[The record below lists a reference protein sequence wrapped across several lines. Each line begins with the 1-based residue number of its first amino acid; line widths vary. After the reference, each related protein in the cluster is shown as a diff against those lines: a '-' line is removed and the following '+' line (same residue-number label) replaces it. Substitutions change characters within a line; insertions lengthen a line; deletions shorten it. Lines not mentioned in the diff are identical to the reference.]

1 MKKRFKQAVLFGVIA
16 LYSAISQADDVEL
29 KIVRVSVDDNV
40 YTPFYAAETER
51 THNQGSAQRWIR
63 LTVEYKTRGGWIDE
77 LVINHLAIVHPY
89 DSEFP
94 IIMAEEV
101 TYMHIG
107 PGRHFSYAY
116 MHPNCVKRYQLR
128 GSRIDAAMEFS
139 RNGEFIASRQTHRSF
154 KEDWAEPGRYEL
166 HDGHLLRESET
177 PFQFINYDFKEI
189 IQHQHPVSDP

>member
-1 MKKRFKQAVLFGVIA
+1 MNGLLKYGVLFAVVA
-16 LYSAISQADDVEL
+16 MHSAISQAGDVEL
-29 KIVRVSVDDNV
+29 KVVRISVDDNV
-40 YTPFYAAETER
+40 YTPFYTVNTEQ

-63 LTVEYKTRGGWIDE
+63 LTVEYKTWGGWIDE

-89 DSEFP
+89 DSEYP
-94 IIMAEEV
+94 IVLAEDV

-116 MHPNCVKRYQLR
+116 MHPNCVKRYQLKAN
-128 GSRIDAAMEFS
+128 RIDAAMQFS
-139 RNGEFIASRQTHRSF
+139 SSGQFIASMQTNRRF
-154 KEDWAEPGRYEL
+154 KDDWSVSDKYEL

-189 IQHQHPVSDP
+189 IQHQHPAE